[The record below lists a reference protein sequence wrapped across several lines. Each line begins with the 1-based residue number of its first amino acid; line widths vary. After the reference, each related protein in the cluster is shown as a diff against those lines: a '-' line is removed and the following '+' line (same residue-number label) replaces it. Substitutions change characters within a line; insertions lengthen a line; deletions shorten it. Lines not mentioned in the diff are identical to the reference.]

1 MHMPILASIL
11 LVFSATAIST
21 NKNIDSYVL
30 GFGSCITE
38 KRDQPIW
45 SAIEKEGV
53 NEFFFMGDNV
63 YGDSEDGLLQD
74 MKASYE
80 KQKEI
85 FPEWLFKKK
94 LNAIWDDHD
103 YGKNDGGT
111 EYPLK
116 NEAQKLFLDFWD
128 VKKDDPRRNREGI
141 YFSEKLKI
149 GDLNVNLIGLD
160 TRYHRSPLDQTDKP
174 YYPTQDKSKT
184 ILGAAQWQWLENEL
198 KKESDLIILVS
209 SIQVIPTEHI
219 FEKWHNFPHE
229 RIRLLKALNNAKGN
243 VIILSGDRHKAG
255 LYKTGNIIEM
265 TSSSMNKPISR
276 PIAKLWDIFLKEKD
290 EFLIG
295 EMYSREN
302 YGILSID
309 EEKIVLNLKDI
320 DGNTIISE
328 EI

>member
-1 MHMPILASIL
+1 MIKKLSIKSFIFL
-11 LVFSATAIST
+11 SVFSGVLTA
-21 NKNIDSYVL
+21 DSYKFGV
-30 GFGSCITE
+30 GSCL
-38 KRDQPIW
+38 DQDFPQPIW
-45 SAIEKEGV
+45 NQIEEEDL
-53 NEFFFMGDNV
+53 NYFIFLGDNV
-63 YGDSEDGLLQD
+63 YGDVPSGSLWKLPRAY
-74 MKASYE
+74 K
-80 KQKEI
+80 KQKKLFPDFLSEI
-85 FPEWLFKKK
+85 EKF
-94 LNAIWDDHD
+94 AIWDDHD

-149 GDLNVNLIGLD
+149 GDLKVNLIGLD

-255 LYKTGNIIEM
+255 LYKTGNIVEM

-309 EEKIVLNLKDI
+309 KEKIVLNLKDI

>member
-21 NKNIDSYVL
+21 NKNLDSYVL

-255 LYKTGNIIEM
+255 LYKTGNII
-265 TSSSMNKPISR
+265 
-276 PIAKLWDIFLKEKD
+276 
-290 EFLIG
+290 
-295 EMYSREN
+295 
-302 YGILSID
+302 
-309 EEKIVLNLKDI
+309 
-320 DGNTIISE
+320 
-328 EI
+328 

>member
-1 MHMPILASIL
+1 M
-11 LVFSATAIST
+11 
-21 NKNIDSYVL
+21 
-30 GFGSCITE
+30 
-38 KRDQPIW
+38 
-45 SAIEKEGV
+45 
-53 NEFFFMGDNV
+53 
-63 YGDSEDGLLQD
+63 
-74 MKASYE
+74 
-80 KQKEI
+80 
-85 FPEWLFKKK
+85 
-94 LNAIWDDHD
+94 
-103 YGKNDGGT
+103 
-111 EYPLK
+111 
-116 NEAQKLFLDFWD
+116 DFWD

-149 GDLNVNLIGLD
+149 GDLSVNLIGLD

-229 RIRLLKALNNAKGN
+229 RIRLLKALNNAEGN
-243 VIILSGDRHKAG
+243 VVILSGDRHKAG

-309 EEKIVLNLKDI
+309 KEKIVLNLKDI